1 MNGKKIE
8 NRPFRERWAGRIGTL
23 IALAAL
29 PFAAACAPEGMQT
42 FNSGQLY
49 PNCSAGTPGMKARI
63 PENYSRSL
71 DLPRADACVLVRI
84 ELPKVEGTG
93 ALNLGRLSDVSR
105 VRLNGEEIGSRGR
118 FEPYE
123 PGSMRTLL
131 LFVGPEA
138 QKKEGNELT
147 IELSTRDG
155 RYQLQLVDP
164 VRWGPAGVVV
174 WDHIVSE
181 IIANGFLIIYCM
193 VAFYHLFLMYKRP
206 EEDYHLYF
214 ALFAFVTS
222 AYWFVAETF
231 VRENI
236 FQQHVELRRRIEYS
250 LVYFIAPLFV
260 MFLNRYFYRRHD
272 WVGFL
277 LLAEALV
284 LTLVSTLGDVHAI
297 RDALTFWQYSFVI
310 SSPLFFFYIFRRFL
324 FRRRESVYLAAGM
337 LLLFGGGVYDI
348 LAAMDV
354 IRSVRI
360 SSYTLL
366 VFVLG
371 MEALLSNRFVNALR
385 NLEQALARTTR
396 LSLELIRKNI
406 HPHFLMNSINSAIG
420 LAHESPDAAVELLG
434 ALSGE
439 LRATIAMSEKELT
452 FLETEI
458 ELCRNHLKLMG
469 LRKERKFEF
478 QVDGEP
484 RGILLPPLILLTLV
498 ENGLTHGFR
507 RRPKGR
513 FLLTIQSGDGRV
525 GLHLWNDGE
534 PSPGEK
540 KGTGTGLRYVES
552 RLQEAFP
559 DEWKLS
565 SGPADGGWLALVSFP
580 AR

>member
-1 MNGKKIE
+1 MNGKKIK
-8 NRPFRERWAGRIGTL
+8 NRRWKMRWAPVTKAFG
-23 IALAAL
+23 
-29 PFAAACAPEGMQT
+29 FAGLLFVSAGCTPPGINT
-42 FNSGQLY
+42 YTSGELF
-49 PNCSAGTPGMKARI
+49 PNCSSGTAGTRARI

-71 DLPRADACVLVRI
+71 EHSRADACVLVRLN
-84 ELPKVEGTG
+84 LPKVEGTAG
-93 ALNLGRLSDVSR
+93 LNLGRLSDVSR
-105 VRLNGEEIGSRGR
+105 IRLNGEEIASRGH

-123 PGSMRTLL
+123 PGSMRTIL

-164 VRWGPAGVVV
+164 VRWGPAGAVV
-174 WDHIVSE
+174 WDHLVSE

-231 VRENI
+231 VRELI
-236 FQQHVELRRRIEYS
+236 FQEHVELRRRIEYS

-272 WVGFL
+272 WVGIV
-277 LLAEALV
+277 LLAEAVV

-297 RDALTFWQYSFVI
+297 RSALSFWQYSFVI

-324 FRRRESVYLAAGM
+324 FRRRESIYLAAGM
-337 LLLFGGGVYDI
+337 MLLFGGGVYDI
-348 LAAMDV
+348 LAALDI

-434 ALSGE
+434 ALSRE

-513 FLLTIQSGDGRV
+513 FLLTIRKEEGRWE
-525 GLHLWNDGE
+525 LHLWNDGD
-534 PSPGEK
+534 PAPGEK
-540 KGTGTGLRYVES
+540 SGTGTGLRYVES

-559 DEWKLS
+559 DAWKLT
-565 SGPADGGWLALVSFP
+565 SGAADGGWLALVSFP